1 MIARIRKKI
10 QMRAA
15 EFTALVVQGL
25 FASASTFVY
34 EVVFFHI
41 AQDEWG
47 FIRLFYNV
55 IKYLTFFIPAR
66 LDDYFKTT
74 FLRTSQNKFYEW
86 IADGLALSIHQVPIY
101 IASAMIFGIG
111 TEKIILISII
121 YLVDNFVF
129 GGLYGILLKWMRE
142 KFITKTANL

>member
-1 MIARIRKKI
+1 MIIRAQKFL
-10 QMRAA
+10 QTRAA

-34 EVVFFHI
+34 EVVFFHV

-47 FIRLFYNV
+47 FIRLTYNG
-55 IKYLTFFIPAR
+55 IKYLTFFIPPK

-74 FLRTSQNKFYEW
+74 FLRTSQNRFYEW
-86 IADGLALSIHQVPIY
+86 IIDGLALSIHQVPIY
-101 IASAMIFGIG
+101 IVSAIFFGINA
-111 TEKIILISII
+111 EKVILISVL
-121 YLVDNFVF
+121 YLADNFAF

-142 KFITKTANL
+142 KFITKTA

>member
-1 MIARIRKKI
+1 MIARIRKKV
-10 QMRAA
+10 QMRFA
-15 EFTALVVQGL
+15 ELVALIVQGL

-47 FIRLFYNV
+47 FIRLLYNG
-55 IKYLTFFIPAR
+55 IKYFTFFIPAR

-74 FLRTSQNKFYEW
+74 FLRTSQNRFYEW
-86 IADGLALSIHQVPIY
+86 VADGLALSIHQIPIY
-101 IASAMIFGIG
+101 IVSAMIFGINA
-111 TEKIILISII
+111 EKIILISVL
-121 YLVDNFVF
+121 YLVDNFAF

-142 KFITKTANL
+142 KFITKTA